1 MLYTCIH
8 CNFSAPTRSR
18 YERHL
23 ATKKHARN
31 TEVCETIN
39 VQEEDFISNEDI
51 QNDDIEELYDDDIQ
65 TFLDTYGINSLNNQ
79 HLQPIN
85 HFFIDMNSVIFLQS
99 LYNTVSNNK
108 YLIYTI
114 GLCLTIYSAVQDFI
128 NPTYD
133 KTIEYIDCSQQ
144 ENVQSF

>member
-1 MLYTCIH
+1 MLYTCIP

-23 ATKKHARN
+23 STKKHARN

-39 VQEEDFISNEDI
+39 VQEHLVEYI
-51 QNDDIEELYDDDIQ
+51 QNDDIEQLYDDNILN
-65 TFLDTYGINSLNNQ
+65 FLDTHGFRLVKSDDY
-79 HLQPIN
+79 QPIN
-85 HFFIDMNSVIFLQS
+85 PFFIDMNSVLFLQS
-99 LYNTVSNNK
+99 LYTTVSKNK

-114 GLCLTIYSAVQDFI
+114 GFFLTLYSAVQDFI

-133 KTIEYIDCSQQ
+133 NTIEYVDCRQHGN
-144 ENVQSF
+144 NVH

>member
-1 MLYTCIH
+1 MLYTCIP

-23 ATKKHARN
+23 STKKHARN

-39 VQEEDFISNEDI
+39 VQEHLVEYI
-51 QNDDIEELYDDDIQ
+51 QNDDIEQLYDDNILN
-65 TFLDTYGINSLNNQ
+65 FLDTQGFRLVRSDDY
-79 HLQPIN
+79 QPIEP
-85 HFFIDMNSVIFLQS
+85 FFIDMNSVLFLQS
-99 LYNTVSNNK
+99 LYTTVSKNK

-114 GLCLTIYSAVQDFI
+114 GFFLTLYSAVQDFI

-133 KTIEYIDCSQQ
+133 NTIEYVDCTQYGN
-144 ENVQSF
+144 NVHS

>member
-1 MLYTCIH
+1 MLYTCIP

-23 ATKKHARN
+23 STKKHARN

-39 VQEEDFISNEDI
+39 VQEHLVEDI
-51 QNDDIEELYDDDIQ
+51 QNDDIEQLYDDNILN
-65 TFLDTYGINSLNNQ
+65 FLDTQGFRLVRSDDY
-79 HLQPIN
+79 QPIEP
-85 HFFIDMNSVIFLQS
+85 FFIDMNSVLFLQS
-99 LYNTVSNNK
+99 LYTTVSKNK

-114 GLCLTIYSAVQDFI
+114 GFFLTLYSAVQDFI

-133 KTIEYIDCSQQ
+133 NTIEYVDCTQHSH
-144 ENVQSF
+144 NVHS

>member
-31 TEVCETIN
+31 TEFCET

-65 TFLDTYGINSLNNQ
+65 TFLDTHIINPLNNENF
-79 HLQPIN
+79 QPIN
-85 HFFIDMNSVIFLQS
+85 PFFMDMNSLIFIQS

-114 GLCLTIYSAVQDFI
+114 GLCLTIYSSVQDFI
-128 NPTYD
+128 NPTPSD
-133 KTIEYIDCSQQ
+133 IIEYVDCSQQ
-144 ENVQSF
+144 ENVQSI